1 MTIGWLLLA
10 KKENKRKIQFDPI
23 SIEYYLFL
31 ASVHNFVKFRH
42 LNMQKLCKSNCSLH
56 EPTKF

>member
-1 MTIGWLLLA
+1 MILGWLLLA

-31 ASVHNFVKFRH
+31 VSVHNFVKFH
-42 LNMQKLCKSNCSLH
+42 HSNMQILCKSYCSLH